1 MTAVNLM
8 KFIRFALGSLVR
20 SSLMILRPIKPIPA
34 TRPVMVAAS
43 IIDFT
48 SLLSDMVR
56 YTQGFSSSLLLCNHN
71 SCSARGCRSSR
82 RIHSRRRCRC
92 VREV

>member
-1 MTAVNLM
+1 MIATVAIVYEGAYVGSIFWSSRYFFRAMLPAMTAVNLM

-20 SSLMILRPIKPIPA
+20 SSLMILRPRKPIPA

-48 SLLSDMVR
+48 SLLSDMVG
-56 YTQGFSSSLLLCNHN
+56 YT
-71 SCSARGCRSSR
+71 
-82 RIHSRRRCRC
+82 
-92 VREV
+92 